1 MSDKINL
8 TLNVWRQKS
17 PKSAG
22 KFEEYEVKDVD
33 VNSSFLEMIDVLNE
47 DLTKKRTRPNRI

>member
-22 KFEEYEVKDVD
+22 KFEAYDVKNVD

-47 DLTKKRTRPNRI
+47 DLTKKRSRPYRV